1 MQKKLILL
9 IGIPGCGK
17 TTCAQ
22 QISQRNE
29 GKITHYST
37 GTLIRQE
44 IERGTAVGEI
54 SKSFF
59 DKGDLVPTQIVLDII
74 VSAILNAPTEIVLIA
89 GFPGKQKQ
97 LAYFGDYLFTHDK
110 IDLLSVLE
118 LQVNDAIGKERFL
131 STARSEDIFNH
142 EMDAYR
148 ESIEEIKE
156 YYTQKNLLTTLNTEE
171 DLDLVLKKIDEHLWN
186 KIKEDKKQ

>member
-17 TTCAQ
+17 TTCAKL
-22 QISQRNE
+22 ISQKHE
-29 GKITHYST
+29 KDITEYST

-44 IERGTAVGEI
+44 IERGTAVGKI
-54 SKSFF
+54 SKDFF

-97 LAYFGDYLFTHDK
+97 LAYFGDYLFTHDQ
-110 IDLLSVLE
+110 IDLISVIE
-118 LQVNDAIGKERFL
+118 LQVSDALGKERFL
-131 STARSEDIFNH
+131 STGRSEDIFNH
-142 EMDAYR
+142 EMNAYKD
-148 ESIEEIKE
+148 SIEKIHQ
-156 YYTQKNLLTTLNTEE
+156 YYDEKNLLETINTEE
-171 DLDLVLKKIDEHLWN
+171 DLDLVLNKIDEHLWS
-186 KIKEDKKQ
+186 KIKEHKK